1 MWSTAAF
8 EASVRDAD
16 PHSVQLLNDLGWIG
30 FDLIGWPTMVHMSA
44 LGVVILGGRD
54 RGAPQLMPRWVGY
67 LSFYVTLSFFEVLL
81 LLFFKSGPFSWG
93 GVITYYAVLTGFFA
107 WMATACMYV
116 LKAVRQLDR
125 EEREVAGAVAT
136 AP

>member
-1 MWSTAAF
+1 
-8 EASVRDAD
+8 
-16 PHSVQLLNDLGWIG
+16 
-30 FDLIGWPTMVHMSA
+30 
-44 LGVVILGGRD
+44 
-54 RGAPQLMPRWVGY
+54 MPRWVGY

-107 WMATACMYV
+107 WMVTACMYV